1 MDCSGGCVESESE
14 HGSGRSSATR
24 RTACSGRLFIE
35 WCCRQEVVHARFA
48 GLDRDQAEASLHAR
62 RSEMSC
68 ITVRN

>member
-1 MDCSGGCVESESE
+1 
-14 HGSGRSSATR
+14 
-24 RTACSGRLFIE
+24 LFIE